1 MEPENGLVDCRI
13 FALRVLMVP
22 IGSLLNF
29 EGRAI
34 DKWKF
39 PKMGVLPN
47 HPSHGRLSIPTFMV
61 TWGYH
66 MT

>member
-1 MEPENGLVDCRI
+1 
-13 FALRVLMVP
+13 MVP
-22 IGSLLNF
+22 IGSLINF
-29 EGRAI
+29 GGRAI

-47 HPSHGRLSIPTFMV
+47 HPNHGRLSIPTFMV